1 MGALAIRQK
10 LHEYIRIA
18 DDKKV
23 KAIYTM
29 IESDLDKAQWYND
42 ETLLDEWDNDYE
54 KYKSGKEKGYTLAE
68 VKKHFE
74 KKGKILTTK

>member
-68 VKKHFE
+68 VKKHF
-74 KKGKILTTK
+74 

>member
-42 ETLLDEWDNDYE
+42 ENLLDEWDNDYE
-54 KYKSGKEKGYTLAE
+54 KYKSGKEKGYNLSE
-68 VKKHFE
+68 IKEYFKN
-74 KKGKILTTK
+74 

>member
-1 MGALAIRQK
+1 MGAVAIREK

-29 IESDLDKAQWYND
+29 IESDLDKSLWHNND
-42 ETLLDEWDNDYE
+42 ALLNEFDADYE
-54 KYKSGKEKGYTLAE
+54 KYKSKNEKGYTLLD
-68 VKKHFE
+68 VKKHFDKRA
-74 KKGKILTTK
+74 KK